1 MFYSLKGLEIFKII
15 YIVYELMANKYIFS
29 KYALIGENLDLKQNV
44 KIEID
49 QDGRILNIYFDEII
63 EKTEILSKN
72 QTFLMIPGFINSH
85 VHIGD
90 NFAKELGFN
99 KELGETVAPP
109 FGLKHKLLRQTPKD
123 MIIDGIQNAAKEML
137 ANGITFFIDFREGGL
152 EGINLL
158 KKALIDNPI
167 NYLTL
172 GRFMDESE
180 IDLVFDNA
188 DGVGLSSYKQINTIN
203 KKFIASAK
211 QKFKKIIACHCA
223 EKIRNENLINSMF
236 NDDLVDAIIHGTKFV
251 KKDLEKIKN
260 KNKSLVLCPRCNGY
274 FGVGFPPINE
284 ILNLKI
290 PISLGTD
297 NLMVNNPDLFEEIR
311 YLYRISRVLCSYNEK
326 LQISSK
332 NLLKM
337 VTINAAKNFN
347 LEKEFGSISKGRFAD
362 FFLVDLSSP
371 NLYSAKLDPNS
382 LYNLIT
388 QRVKSENIIQTYIK
402 GVLTYEK
409 N

>member
-1 MFYSLKGLEIFKII
+1 
-15 YIVYELMANKYIFS
+15 MARKYIFS

-49 QDGRILNIYFDEII
+49 RDGRILNITFDEII
-63 EKTEILSKN
+63 EKTEILPNNK
-72 QTFLMIPGFINSH
+72 TFLMIPSLFNSH

-99 KELGETVAPP
+99 KELGEIVAPP

-123 MIIDGIQNAAKEML
+123 IIIDGIQNAAKEML

-158 KKALIDNPI
+158 KKALIDSPI
-167 NYLTL
+167 NYLIL

-180 IDLVFDNA
+180 INIVFDTA
-188 DGVGLSSYKQINTIN
+188 DGIGLPSYKLINNIN
-203 KKFIASAK
+203 KKFIVSAK
-211 QKFKKIIACHCA
+211 QEFKKIIACHCA
-223 EKIRNENLINSMF
+223 EKIRNENLINKLF
-236 NDDLVDAIIHGTKFV
+236 NDDLVDIIIHGTKFV
-251 KKDLEKIKN
+251 KNDLERLN
-260 KNKSLVLCPRCNGY
+260 NRNKSLVLCPRCNGY

-284 ILNLKI
+284 IVNLKI

-297 NLMVNNPDLFEEIR
+297 NLMVNNTDLFEEIR

-332 NLLKM
+332 DLLKM

-347 LEKEFGSISKGRFAD
+347 LEEEYGSISKGRFAD
-362 FFLVDLSSP
+362 FFFVDLSSP
-371 NLYSAKLDPNS
+371 NLYSPKLDSNNF
-382 LYNLIT
+382 YNLIT
-388 QRVKSENIIQTYIK
+388 QRIKSENIVQTYIK
-402 GVLTYEK
+402 GVLVYEK